1 MLNFKFCGFGGNG
14 VDVWFFSSSGAKL
27 SPTANND
34 QQTEERERE
43 RERGEFC
50 QSFTQSNVNC
60 LDVH

>member
-43 RERGEFC
+43 RERE
-50 QSFTQSNVNC
+50 VNFVS
-60 LDVH
+60 LLHNQMSTV